1 MKSILISILLP
12 THNRCQLL
20 QETLNTVFQQVVGLD
35 QIELIVSNDGS
46 TDGTKNYLDELK
58 QTSQKFPL
66 HVFHHENNLGG
77 PGNWKFLLEQAKGEF
92 VYLLSDD
99 DYIKPDFLKQ
109 YMQIIAENP
118 TVDLVYSGIEYCDDS
133 MRTLNQSQISSV
145 PGLVSGTGRLK
156 NHLVANHMVMSSVY
170 RRSTF
175 LKAGGW
181 QAKYGTCIDGGGF
194 AMMCTQSRQ
203 TYFISKALFCFRI
216 GAQTWSS
223 FSPQK
228 QKKMYQYFRLIIDD
242 VVAWAIINDQ
252 KNISF
257 YRSCYAA
264 HAQGALN
271 MLDLKIVHEQI
282 NKATLKELLR
292 DLREVFPEVVTLPS
306 YYKMQMVAYLGV
318 RWLEA
323 VREWLGRG
331 IRGKSVF
338 EKDYEPQGVKR

>member
-1 MKSILISILLP
+1 MKPILISILLP
-12 THNRCQLL
+12 THNRCELL
-20 QETLNTVFQQVVGLD
+20 QETLNTVFQQELGLD
-35 QIELIVSNDGS
+35 QIELIISNDGS
-46 TDGTKNYLDELK
+46 TDDTKKFLDELK
-58 QTSQKFPL
+58 LNERRIPL
-66 HVFHHENNLGG
+66 QVFHHEKNLGG

-99 DYIKPDFLKQ
+99 DYIKPDFLKH
-109 YMQIIAENP
+109 YIQIIAEHP
-118 TVDLVYSGIEYCDDS
+118 TVDLLYSGIEYCDDS
-133 MRTLNQSQISSV
+133 MRALNQSHISSV
-145 PGLVSGTGRLK
+145 PGLVSGSERLK
-156 NHLVANHMVMSSVY
+156 NYLVANHMVMSSVY

-203 TYFISKALFCFRI
+203 TYFIAKAFFCFRI
-216 GAQTWSS
+216 GAQSWSS

-228 QKKMYQYFRLIIDD
+228 QKKMYQYFRWIIDD
-242 VVAWAIINDQ
+242 VVAWALVDDK

-257 YRSCYAA
+257 YRSCFAA

-282 NKATLKELLR
+282 NKTTLKELLR
-292 DLREVFPEVVTLPS
+292 DLRDVFPEVVTLPS

-318 RWLEA
+318 RWLETL
-323 VREWLGRG
+323 RELMGRG

>member
-1 MKSILISILLP
+1 MKQILISILVP
-12 THNRCQLL
+12 THNRCRLL
-20 QETLNTVFQQVVGLD
+20 QETLETVFQQEVGLD
-35 QIELIVSNDGS
+35 QIELIISNDGS
-46 TDGTKNYLDELK
+46 TDSTKKDLDQLK
-58 QTSQKFPL
+58 LNFEKFPL
-66 HVFHHENNLGG
+66 QVFHHEKNLGG
-77 PGNWKFLLEQAKGEF
+77 PGNWKFLLDQAKGEF

-99 DYIKPDFLKQ
+99 DAIKPDFLKH
-109 YMQIIAENP
+109 YLQIISENP

-145 PGLVSGTGRLK
+145 SGLVSGTERLK

-203 TYFISKALFCFRI
+203 TYFIPKALFCFRI
-216 GAQTWSS
+216 GSQTWSS

-228 QKKMYQYFRLIIDD
+228 QKKMYQCFRLIIDD
-242 VVAWAIINDQ
+242 VVAWALSNDQ
-252 KNISF
+252 ENISF
-257 YRSCYAA
+257 YRTCYAA

-282 NKATLKELLR
+282 NKSNLKELLQ
-292 DLREVFPEVVTLPS
+292 DLRYVFPEVVTLPS
-306 YYKMQMVAYLGV
+306 FYKMQLVSYFGV

-323 VREWLGRG
+323 LREWLGKG

-338 EKDYEPQGVKR
+338 EKEYTPQGVK